1 MEQQSEPIKMNFSA
15 VAVSTLGFVSAL
27 FTCFMNI
34 ILLKTHIKKKND
46 MTLFYYRFALDV
58 IMGALLAVFL
68 LLAVLYSSFYEH
80 FSEYQNL
87 IFYFSLPGSNV
98 AACRSIVALSVAIE
112 RMVAAYAP
120 IFFHNYRQHF
130 PTVIILILAVIFG
143 LTEDVVLYGFC
154 DFHLNMSKNCAA
166 LGCAIN
172 SCFFNYWTTHKAV
185 NRLALI
191 DAAIVCMFDYLPN
204 FIAKQISTT
213 QFFSYENIGPYGAVA
228 KMLGCA
234 IEAFLVFRTM
244 RKGKGSKISENS
256 RSSSRHL
263 KHNITKV

>member
-34 ILLKTHIKKKND
+34 ILLKTYIKKKND

-58 IMGALLAVFL
+58 VMGALLAVFL
-68 LLAVLYSSFYEH
+68 LLAVLYSSFYER

-98 AACRSIVALSVAIE
+98 AACRSIVALSVAID

-130 PTVIILILAVIFG
+130 PTIIILILAVIFG

-154 DFHLNMSKNCAA
+154 DFHLDMSKNCAA

-172 SCFFNYWTTHKAV
+172 SCFFNYWTTHKATIFIMTILFILLLCIKLFIINNIMKNGGVELSRV

-191 DAAIVCMFDYLPN
+191 DAAIVCMFDYQSVYAPPGLN
-204 FIAKQISTT
+204 LLASGYSTRNLIKR
-213 QFFSYENIGPYGAVA
+213 FLHFDSGP
-228 KMLGCA
+228 
-234 IEAFLVFRTM
+234 
-244 RKGKGSKISENS
+244 
-256 RSSSRHL
+256 
-263 KHNITKV
+263 